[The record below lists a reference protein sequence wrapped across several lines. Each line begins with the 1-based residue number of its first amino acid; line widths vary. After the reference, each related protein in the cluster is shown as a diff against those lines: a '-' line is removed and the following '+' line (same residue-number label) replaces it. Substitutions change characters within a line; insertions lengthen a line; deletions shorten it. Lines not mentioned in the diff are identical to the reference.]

1 MTLVENL
8 ALAHNI
14 YYAILPIVFWIYVF
28 AYTKIMAC
36 VTKRTSLVMLM
47 LLLVIVFMMLD
58 MIYCSILLSE
68 PTFKNDPNYNTIKIS
83 IIASLVVSVIGVFVS
98 FIIFSQI
105 FNGTYCLTP
114 AETRARAAVE
124 ATRKAVRA
132 TSVAAKATA
141 AAAAAPAR
149 RHSAPPSTE

>member
-36 VTKRTSLVMLM
+36 EKKRTSLVMLM
-47 LLLVIVFMMLD
+47 LILVIVFMMFD

-105 FNGTYCLTP
+105 FNATYCLTP
-114 AETRARAAVE
+114 AEAAGRARARRGREAV
-124 ATRKAVRA
+124 KAW
-132 TSVAAKATA
+132 A
-141 AAAAAPAR
+141 AAEAAQKAA
-149 RHSAPPSTE
+149 EKK

>member
-1 MTLVENL
+1 M
-8 ALAHNI
+8 
-14 YYAILPIVFWIYVF
+14 F

-105 FNGTYCLTP
+105 FSGTYCLTK
-114 AETRARAAVE
+114 AEAATMRAVKGARRA
-124 ATRKAVRA
+124 
-132 TSVAAKATA
+132 SSLATA
-141 AAAAAPAR
+141 AAQAQAA
-149 RHSAPPSTE
+149 EKK